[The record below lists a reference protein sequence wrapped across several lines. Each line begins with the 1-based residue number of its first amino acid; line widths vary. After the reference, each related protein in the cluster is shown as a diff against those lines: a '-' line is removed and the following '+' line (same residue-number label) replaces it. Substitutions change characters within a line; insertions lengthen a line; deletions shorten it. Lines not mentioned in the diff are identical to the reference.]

1 MAAISKSNIETRK
14 NRWRRRIINGL
25 GEFLGAIGIL
35 FSIAALGLLFIYVY
49 GCLLS
54 TPYFEV
60 KETSVRGLK
69 ELTEKDILTV
79 AGIKPQ
85 QNMLAVNTEAVAYRV
100 AANPWVKNIYVGR
113 ELPNK
118 LVLEVVERSPVALYK
133 QANDFYLMDSEGFVF
148 KKLSR
153 GDDVDLPILTC
164 INSEEK
170 ISSKLLLSSLELLKN
185 ISASNQYAYLG
196 TISEVHVDEVFGLS
210 LLMEGGL
217 YLRLGMN
224 DFENKLKQLNV
235 VMADMDK
242 RGIKNGYISIDLCDV
257 TKVTVQHKDAL
268 GHTEPV
274 RKGKKYK
281 T

>member
-1 MAAISKSNIETRK
+1 
-14 NRWRRRIINGL
+14 
-25 GEFLGAIGIL
+25 
-35 FSIAALGLLFIYVY
+35 
-49 GCLLS
+49 
-54 TPYFEV
+54 
-60 KETSVRGLK
+60 
-69 ELTEKDILTV
+69 LT
-79 AGIKPQ
+79 
-85 QNMLAVNTEAVAYRV
+85 
-100 AANPWVKNIYVGR
+100 
-113 ELPNK
+113 
-118 LVLEVVERSPVALYK
+118 
-133 QANDFYLMDSEGFVF
+133 
-148 KKLSR
+148 R

-170 ISSKLLLSSLELLKN
+170 INSKLLLSSLELLKN

-210 LLMEGGL
+210 LLMDGGL

>member
-85 QNMLAVNTEAVAYRV
+85 QNMLAVNTEALAYRV

-148 KKLSR
+148 KKLTR

-170 ISSKLLLSSLELLKN
+170 INSKLLLSSLELLKN

-210 LLMEGGL
+210 LLMDGGL